1 MKINGEMHYLWRA
14 VDQEGVDR
22 RRVAIRLT
30 APPGGPW
37 LPISYREAPRMAQFR
52 GFRGRRTG
60 VGESALGVFRLAE
73 ADFSVASFA
82 TTACRGQL

>member
-30 APPGGPW
+30 APPGSPW
-37 LPISYREAPRMAQFR
+37 LPISYREPGGWRS
-52 GFRGRRTG
+52 
-60 VGESALGVFRLAE
+60 SAAFEAVVPVCERALLAY
-73 ADFSVASFA
+73 S
-82 TTACRGQL
+82 G